1 MENHETLM
9 KDSSADGVA
18 RVKGNIITTVTP
30 ERKAEEE
37 NGEQED
43 AQNDAA
49 DKPDPAASTP
59 VHQET
64 KVTLGQPVQNKFCKV
79 FHQTVL
85 IAAATDFFLI
95 PIRDFRVFFSA
106 LILMAELLS
115 A

>member
-43 AQNDAA
+43 VQNGAA

-59 VHQET
+59 LHQET
-64 KVTLGQPVQNKFCKV
+64 KVTLGQPLQNKCCKI
-79 FHQTVL
+79 FRQTVL
-85 IAAATDFFLI
+85 IAVATDFFFN
-95 PIRDFRVFFSA
+95 PRSRF
-106 LILMAELLS
+106 
-115 A
+115 